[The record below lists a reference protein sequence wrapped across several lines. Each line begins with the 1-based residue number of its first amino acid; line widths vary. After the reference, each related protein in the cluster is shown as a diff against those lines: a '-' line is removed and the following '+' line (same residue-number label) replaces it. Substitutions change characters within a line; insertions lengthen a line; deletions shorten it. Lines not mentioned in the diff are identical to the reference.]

1 MKIDGFDLLL
11 VSDGTFKLDG
21 GAMFG
26 TVPKPVWEKYFRA
39 DERNKITLGT
49 NVLVI
54 KSGKNTALVDLGMG
68 DKFDKKLEGIYEI
81 DRTKTLLQDLSEKEI
96 EREAVTHIFI
106 THGHLDHTG
115 WATTY
120 SHDKIV
126 PTFPN
131 AKYYMQEDT
140 LKEIRE
146 PNQKTKP
153 NYNYLNFENLDDH
166 IELLNGDEEVFPG
179 VELIKSGGHTK
190 GHQVVTLRVG
200 NKTFIYFGD
209 LIPTSAHIKPAYVM
223 AYDLYPMDTFS
234 KKKEILEKAFEG
246 GWTLFFEHDPAT
258 PSAQLADIES
268 YTLKKVTV

>member
-11 VSDGTFKLDG
+11 ASDGTFKLDG

-26 TVPKPVWEKYFRA
+26 IVPKPVWEKYFRA

-81 DRTKTLLQDLSEKEI
+81 DRTKTLLQDLSEKDI

>member
-11 VSDGTFKLDG
+11 ASDGTFKLDG

-54 KSGKNTALVDLGMG
+54 KGGKNTALVDLGMG

>member
-11 VSDGTFKLDG
+11 ASDGTFKLDG

>member
-11 VSDGTFKLDG
+11 ASDGTFKLDG

-268 YTLKKVTV
+268 YILKKVTV

>member
-11 VSDGTFKLDG
+11 ASDGTFKLDG

-190 GHQVVTLRVG
+190 GHQVVALRVG

>member
-11 VSDGTFKLDG
+11 ASDGTFKLDG

-81 DRTKTLLQDLSEKEI
+81 DRRKTLLQDLSEKEI

-190 GHQVVTLRVG
+190 GHQVVALRVG

-258 PSAQLADIES
+258 PSAQLVDIES

>member
-1 MKIDGFDLLL
+1 VKIDGFDLLL
-11 VSDGTFKLDG
+11 ASDGTFKLDG